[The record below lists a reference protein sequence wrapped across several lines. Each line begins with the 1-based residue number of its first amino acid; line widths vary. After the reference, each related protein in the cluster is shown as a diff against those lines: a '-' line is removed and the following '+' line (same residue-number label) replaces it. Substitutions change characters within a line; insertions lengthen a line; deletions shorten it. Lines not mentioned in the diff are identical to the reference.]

1 MLPYDRLL
9 RGLLV
14 VHNRRFDLVSK
25 ALRSFGICLA
35 EDALEGYYFQEF
47 IPRLSDENQVFFS
60 GTEFHS
66 VHPSVLR
73 KVVVELDIGAYFSP
87 RFDISR
93 FENIYR
99 NRLLQRH
106 IEASTIGKLTPETI
120 FQDIQETYG
129 IEVPIPLITEYRRL
143 FCDLS
148 LVRNQEDWF
157 FYMRTLPRDEQIF
170 RNAVITQPSEY
181 VRWKLGC
188 KVYIDP
194 LEATK
199 QIATDMFWKYKES
212 LTDQTMQG
220 LETTRRVAEL
230 AFKAI
235 DRVHKID
242 KDKKPM
248 NKAKNFN
255 QLLLSFGGADETT
268 VDDLRITNNDQSH

>member
-9 RGLLV
+9 RSLLV
-14 VHNRRFDLVSK
+14 VHGRRFDIVSK
-25 ALRSFGICLA
+25 ALRTFGLA
-35 EDALEGYYFQEF
+35 LQEDALEAYFHQEF
-47 IPRLSDENQVFFS
+47 LTKLADEDHIFFT

-66 VHPSVLR
+66 VHPTILK
-73 KVVVELDIGAYFSP
+73 KVILQLDIVAYFNP

-93 FENIYR
+93 FDCITK

-106 IEASTIGKLTPETI
+106 IEASFIGKLTPETI
-120 FQDIQETYG
+120 VQDLLETYQ
-129 IEVPIPLITEYRRL
+129 IEVPIPILAEYRRL
-143 FCDLS
+143 FIDLS
-148 LVRNQEDWF
+148 CVKNQEDWF
-157 FYMRTLPRDEQIF
+157 FYMRTLPRDEQVF
-170 RNAVITQPSEY
+170 RNAVITQPAEY

-242 KDKKPM
+242 KDKKPV
-248 NKAKNFN
+248 NKAKSFN
-255 QLLLSFGGADETT
+255 QLLLTFGESDDTT
-268 VDDLRITNNDQSH
+268 VDDLRIIDTIKS

>member
-9 RGLLV
+9 RSLFV
-14 VHNRRFDLVSK
+14 VHNKRFDLVAK
-25 ALRSFGICLA
+25 QMRSYGICIQ
-35 EDALEGYYFQEF
+35 EDALESLYYQEF
-47 IPRLSDENQVFFS
+47 IAHLSDENKVFFS

-66 VHPSVLR
+66 VHPNVL
-73 KVVVELDIGAYFSP
+73 KKIIVELDIAAYFNP

-93 FENIYR
+93 FDGITK

-106 IEASTIGKLTPETI
+106 IEASFIGKLNPETI
-120 FQDIQETYG
+120 YQDITETYG
-129 IEVPIPLITEYRRL
+129 IEVPIPIIAEYRRL
-143 FCDLS
+143 FIDLT
-148 LVRNQEDWF
+148 LVRNQEEWF

-194 LEATK
+194 LSAM
-199 QIATDMFWKYKES
+199 QQMATDFFWLYKQS
-212 LTDQTMQG
+212 LIDQTVQG
-220 LETTRRVAEL
+220 LENTRRLAEL
-230 AFKAI
+230 AFKAT

-242 KDKKPM
+242 KDKKPI

-255 QLLLSFGGADETT
+255 QLLLSFGDADQTT
-268 VDDLRITNNDQSH
+268 VDDLRITPES

>member
-1 MLPYDRLL
+1 M
-9 RGLLV
+9 
-14 VHNRRFDLVSK
+14 
-25 ALRSFGICLA
+25 RSFGIALA
-35 EDALEGYYFQEF
+35 EDVLESYYHQEF
-47 IPRLSDENQVFFS
+47 ITLLADEDQIFFS
-60 GTEFHS
+60 GSEFHS
-66 VHPSVLR
+66 VHPNVL
-73 KVVVELDIGAYFSP
+73 KKIVVQLDIGAYFSP
-87 RFDISR
+87 RWDISR

-106 IEASTIGKLTPETI
+106 IEASFIGKLNPETI
-120 FQDIQETYG
+120 AQDILDTYQ
-129 IEVPIPLITEYRRL
+129 IEIPIPLIAEYRRL
-143 FCDLS
+143 FIDLS
-148 LVRNQEDWF
+148 CVKNQDDWF

-194 LEATK
+194 LEATR

-242 KDKKPM
+242 KDKKPL

-268 VDDLRITNNDQSH
+268 VDDLRIPTNNG

>member
-9 RGLLV
+9 RGLFV
-14 VHNRRFDLVSK
+14 VHNRRFDLISK
-25 ALRSFGICLA
+25 QMRSFGIALA
-35 EDALEGYYFQEF
+35 EDVLESYYHQEF
-47 IPRLSDENQVFFS
+47 ITLLADEDQIFFS
-60 GTEFHS
+60 GSEFHS
-66 VHPSVLR
+66 VHPNVL
-73 KVVVELDIGAYFSP
+73 KKIVVQLDIGAYFSP
-87 RFDISR
+87 RWDISR

-106 IEASTIGKLTPETI
+106 IEASFIGKLNSETI
-120 FQDIQETYG
+120 SQDILDTYQ
-129 IEVPIPLITEYRRL
+129 IEVPIPLIAEYRRL
-143 FCDLS
+143 FIDLS
-148 LVRNQEDWF
+148 CVKNQDDWF
-157 FYMRTLPRDEQIF
+157 FYMRTLPRDEQLF

-194 LEATK
+194 LEATR

-242 KDKKPM
+242 KDKKPL

-268 VDDLRITNNDQSH
+268 VDDLRIPTNNG